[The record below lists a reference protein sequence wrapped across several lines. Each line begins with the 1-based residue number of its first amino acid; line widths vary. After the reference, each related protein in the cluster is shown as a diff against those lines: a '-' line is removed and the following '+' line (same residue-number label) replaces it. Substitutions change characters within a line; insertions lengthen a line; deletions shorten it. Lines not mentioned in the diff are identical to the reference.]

1 MKILKKFND
10 YISEK
15 TANSDGDMLSKKS
28 TASKNDLEILHKQ
41 LLDYIK
47 PTNNAAGF
55 DAKINKSSNQITISN
70 GKNKVVIKDNG
81 QPNNFYIVLI
91 NGKDQGD
98 TNTSENIFAFID
110 NEFEHTSGID
120 KEDQKDSK
128 KINNKIVKESIDPYL
143 IELVT
148 KIENYEYEKDYEN
161 DELIM
166 YIVETETD
174 KLEFWN
180 SSNKL
185 DFNKEEILDDIAE
198 EILNGALEG
207 SLSDSRTMSEILWD
221 VNEK

>member
-1 MKILKKFND
+1 MKTLKKYKD
-10 YISEK
+10 YIIEK
-15 TANSDGDMLSKKS
+15 SANSDGDMLSKKS
-28 TASKNDLEILHKQ
+28 TAKRNDLEILHKQ
-41 LLDYIK
+41 LIDYVK
-47 PTNNAAGF
+47 PTNKEAGF
-55 DAKINKSSNQITISN
+55 EAKINKSSNQITVSD
-70 GKNKVVIKDNG
+70 GKNKIVIKDNG
-81 QPNNFYIVLI
+81 KPNNFYKAIV
-91 NGKDQGD
+91 NNKDQGD
-98 TNTSENIFAFID
+98 KNSSENIFAFID

-120 KEDQKDSK
+120 TEDQKDSN

-185 DFNKEEILDDIAE
+185 DFDKEDILDDIAE
-198 EILNGALEG
+198 EILDGALEG
-207 SLSDSRTMSEILWD
+207 SLSDPRTMSEILWE